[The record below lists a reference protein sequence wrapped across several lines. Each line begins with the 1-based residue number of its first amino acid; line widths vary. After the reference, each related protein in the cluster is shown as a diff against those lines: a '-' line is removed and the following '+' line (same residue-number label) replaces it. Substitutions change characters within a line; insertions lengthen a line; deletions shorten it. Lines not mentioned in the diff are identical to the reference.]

1 MVSKRVQ
8 AIANVRV
15 SSDEQLKSNSL
26 NRQKIAVRELAK
38 SLNVELVHIW
48 SGSVSSKKGNN
59 INRKDL
65 QEMLDFCK
73 QHKRVKYALFD
84 EPDRFMRAM
93 LEIGYFFVEFKKLG
107 VTIRFASKPDLNTDT
122 AANTLM
128 LMLEAF
134 KAEGSNEERQRKSI
148 RGDEAAILDGRYPA
162 HPKLG
167 YMKGDEPAVHKVDP
181 VIGEFMRSV
190 LCRLSAGLIDLTES
204 CKEFNNSD
212 FVKTG
217 KHCPYQLDKWRKI
230 VADPYYCGVV
240 ELNKQVQARCE
251 KGRHEPLI
259 TREQHEKIVQIV
271 YDKKKT
277 QIGPKPGG
285 NQFFPL
291 NKITCCENC
300 WQKEIDNGRKG
311 IKNRGKYVGFKVINK
326 QNREYGYYRCRLC
339 GQTIKRED
347 LHEDFT
353 ELLNSLDFDDDS
365 RERFKK
371 QLKKVWEIEE
381 SENETKIKQ
390 LRTQRC
396 QIEHLKDELINK
408 LGTVTNETVCAEI
421 ERSIETKVSAI
432 KELDIQIADLT
443 ETGNE
448 GSGKFMEF
456 ALDFVDNL
464 GTNFWELTPEEVRKF
479 KLLAF
484 PDGFFIDSEKIIKI
498 RSISPFIRYK
508 DIKKSAQTSDFNK
521 MVRMKRL

>member
-1 MVSKRVQ
+1 MVCQRVQ

-15 SSDEQLKSNSL
+15 SSDEQVKSNSL
-26 NRQKIAVRELAK
+26 NRQKEAVREMAK
-38 SLNVELVHIW
+38 KLDVELVKIW

-59 INRKDL
+59 IKRKDL
-65 QEMLDFCK
+65 KEMLDFCK
-73 QHKRVKYALFD
+73 KYKRVKYAIFD
-84 EPDRFMRAM
+84 EPDRFMRSIF
-93 LEIGYFFVEFKKLG
+93 EFGYFIIEFKKLG
-107 VTIRFASKPDLNTDT
+107 VEVKFASKSELKMDT
-122 AANTLM
+122 AADSLM

-148 RGDEAAILDGRYPA
+148 KGNEAVILKGLYPA

-167 YMKGDEPAVHKVDP
+167 YMKGDKPSLHKVDP
-181 VIGEFMRSV
+181 VIGEFMRSN
-190 LCRLSAGLIDLTES
+190 LRRLSAGLISLSES
-204 CKEFNNSD
+204 CKEFNESS
-212 FVKTG
+212 FVKSG
-217 KHCPYQLDKWRKI
+217 KHCSYQLDKWRKI
-230 VADPYYCGVV
+230 VTDPYYCGIV
-240 ELNKQVQARCE
+240 EMNKQVKARCE
-251 KGRHEPLI
+251 HGKHEPLI
-259 TREQHEKIVQIV
+259 TREQHEKILRIV
-271 YDKKKT
+271 NDKKKT

-291 NKITCCENC
+291 NKITCCEDC

-339 GQTIKRED
+339 GRTIKRED

-353 ELLNSLDFDDDS
+353 ELLNSLDFTEGS
-365 RERFKK
+365 RERFKE
-371 QLKKVWEIEE
+371 QLQKVWEIEE
-381 SENETKIKQ
+381 SENEAMIGQLEKQRKEFEDHKCELVESLCFIKKENV
-390 LRTQRC
+390 R
-396 QIEHLKDELINK
+396 
-408 LGTVTNETVCAEI
+408 AEV
-421 ERSIETKVSAI
+421 ERSIETKLEAI
-432 KELDIQIADLT
+432 EEINSQIIELT
-443 ETGNE
+443 ERGKE

-521 MVRMKRL
+521 MVRAKRL